1 MKENVLDVLM
11 YLFESYMD
19 EEVDINP
26 DQESLK
32 LELME
37 AGFPHTEIDKAL
49 DWLEGLALLQDQPV
63 PYATQVNPSL
73 RIFTDHEIAKLDVAG
88 CGYLQFLQHSGVLD
102 PIAREL
108 VIDRVMALGAEEI
121 SLEELKWV
129 VLMVLFNRPGQEA
142 AFAWMKNI
150 VFDET
155 AGNLH

>member
-11 YLFESYMD
+11 YLFESYLD
-19 EEVDINP
+19 EETDINP

-37 AGFPHTEIDKAL
+37 AGFPHAEIDKAL
-49 DWLEGLALLQDQPV
+49 DWLDGLAQLQDQPV
-63 PYATQVNPSL
+63 SQDTQVNPSL
-73 RIFTDHEIAKLDVAG
+73 RIFTDQEISKLDVAG
-88 CGYLQFLQHSGVLD
+88 CGYLQLLQQSGVLD

-121 SLEELKWV
+121 SLDELKWV